1 MRAQTVYKRVYVFD
15 FDDTLVKTSAKIR
28 IYRKGVFVKSLT
40 PKEYNF
46 YVPESG
52 DKLDFDEFQDGEMIL
67 NAKKYIVWPV
77 IKNISNAIKED
88 RSTSD
93 IFILTARNAQVKAYI
108 YEFLKRNGIEID
120 IEHIITI
127 GDDIIKKGVNIANEK
142 FRILKILKR
151 KYDEIILFD
160 DNPET
165 IRLAASIPGIKTKLI
180 ESRNA
185 R

>member
-1 MRAQTVYKRVYVFD
+1 MRAKTVYRRCYVFD
-15 FDDTLVKTSAKIR
+15 FDETLVKTSAKIR
-28 IYRKGVFVKSLT
+28 IYRNNVFVKSLT

-46 YVPESG
+46 YVPNSK
-52 DKLDFDEFQDGEMIL
+52 DKIDFDEFQDGEMIL

-77 IKNISNAIKED
+77 IKNVSNAIKED

-93 IFILTARNAQVKAYI
+93 IYILTARNTQVKAYI
-108 YEFLKRNGIEID
+108 YEFLKRNGIDID
-120 IEHIITI
+120 IRHIITI
-127 GDDIIKKGVNIANEK
+127 GDDIIKRGVNIANEK
-142 FRILKILKR
+142 LRILKLLRK